1 MSLLVSLLIQ
11 GGRDLEEDNLE
22 GTLFSRIVNKFDW
35 MQDHISFTSEFASST
50 GYLSKKKLAKF
61 FRFCLHFIKGVS
73 MIPEEDFTM
82 RFFLVTGA
90 VDGCLW

>member
-50 GYLSKKKLAKF
+50 GYLSRKFLAKF
-61 FRFCLHFIKGVS
+61 FRCCFHFRGVGA
-73 MIPEEDFTM
+73 IPEEDFTT
-82 RFFLVTGA
+82 RLFLVTEP
-90 VDGCLW
+90 

>member
-1 MSLLVSLLIQ
+1 MRLLVSLFIH

-61 FRFCLHFIKGVS
+61 FRCCFYFRVVS
-73 MIPEEDFTM
+73 TIPEEDFTT
-82 RFFLVTGA
+82 RLFF
-90 VDGCLW
+90 W